1 MKNSKTGPFIAIGT
15 LFFCKSTMKKS
26 KIGCLDRLDVIF
38 FDVYG
43 AFTDKQPAILSPQAS
58 SEAPTRAEL
67 REPLCF
73 IFFLI
78 LDPRFAILE
87 ITSRKFDNPPR
98 PTHHDHILVY
108 KWLHYASLTP
118 RRLAHFLPKRTVTPI
133 KPPRAPTKTPLLI
146 VKSSLQCSRNPI
158 GSHENRNKTLALTST
173 SFFIT
178 SADFFVASKKSA
190 VSTAPLRK
198 PVGCPSKV
206 RRQPR
211 KGYVS
216 PRSTHRNP

>member
-1 MKNSKTGPFIAIGT
+1 MKNSKTGPFIVIST

-26 KIGCLDRLDVIF
+26 KIGCLDGLDVIF

-43 AFTDKQPAILSPQAS
+43 AFTDKQPAILSPQAN

-78 LDPRFAILE
+78 LVPRFAILE

-118 RRLAHFLPKRTVTPI
+118 RHLAHFFPKHTVTPI

-146 VKSSLQCSRNPI
+146 V
-158 GSHENRNKTLALTST
+158 
-173 SFFIT
+173 
-178 SADFFVASKKSA
+178 
-190 VSTAPLRK
+190 
-198 PVGCPSKV
+198 
-206 RRQPR
+206 
-211 KGYVS
+211 
-216 PRSTHRNP
+216 

>member
-1 MKNSKTGPFIAIGT
+1 
-15 LFFCKSTMKKS
+15 MKKS
-26 KIGCLDRLDVIF
+26 KIGCLCRLDVIF

-118 RRLAHFLPKRTVTPI
+118 RRLAHFLLQTDSYAHQTA
-133 KPPRAPTKTPLLI
+133 PRAHKNAP
-146 VKSSLQCSRNPI
+146 
-158 GSHENRNKTLALTST
+158 
-173 SFFIT
+173 
-178 SADFFVASKKSA
+178 ADRQIFVT
-190 VSTAPLRK
+190 V
-198 PVGCPSKV
+198 
-206 RRQPR
+206 QP
-211 KGYVS
+211 
-216 PRSTHRNP
+216 